1 MRNAATSSAG
11 RLRDVS
17 VPVEVAAG
25 GTGASDPP
33 TTYVMYVPT
42 GQYAQPY
49 AFRKN
54 VSGVMPGPVPVFWN
68 MEKK

>member
-1 MRNAATSSAG
+1 
-11 RLRDVS
+11 
-17 VPVEVAAG
+17 
-25 GTGASDPP
+25 
-33 TTYVMYVPT
+33 VMYVPT

-54 VSGVMPGPVPVFWN
+54 VTGVMPGPVPVFWN